1 MAKIALLI
9 GVSDYQG
16 DLASL
21 PGTQTDI
28 QEMQRVLQKPQVGGF
43 DVVEL
48 LSNPD
53 PTQMQLAI
61 EKLFQE
67 NRSRDDLILLYFSG
81 HGVKDDNGT
90 LHFATRITQK
100 NQQGRIF
107 TSTVV
112 PANFI
117 QNCMSNSRSKRQV
130 LILDCCF
137 SGAFANDM
145 KAKQAEEVVDIKAQL
160 GGEGRAVLTSSTATQ
175 VSYEKEGAGIYTRYL
190 VQGLETGAADRNG
203 DGHISVD
210 ELHEYAKEK
219 VQEAAPSMQPEI
231 YAVKEG
237 YKILLAQAP
246 QGDAKLTYR
255 KELDA
260 RAKQKKGKLSPVDQ
274 RALRYR
280 WQELGLS
287 ATEAEQIAQEVLQP
301 YEVFWKKLQE
311 FEQALQET
319 LDYDPQMSTVSVD
332 DLRYLQ
338 QVLKLRDEDVTP
350 IFDAKGISFNLSTP
364 TTSTPNKSSTS
375 LEVAATPLHQQTTT
389 PTPHQQ
395 LIDHIN
401 SRHEKLTELEE
412 VALSPVNTKPLPP
425 SLGLRL
431 PSSWIVSPLANM
443 EPLLPQRMEQLK
455 GLSSKKGIDYAKLR
469 DLLKAG
475 NWQEADKETYR
486 VMLRAVGKEEGQ
498 WFTSEE
504 LLNFPCTDLKTL
516 DRLWV
521 KYSNGKFGLSVQK
534 QIYLECGGNPD
545 GNYPGDK
552 IWYEFCDRLGWGG
565 NNESLRALGWKSE
578 TKVLPGYLPVRMHSS
593 LNSLVLFSRIEN
605 CKV

>member
-1 MAKIALLI
+1 
-9 GVSDYQG
+9 
-16 DLASL
+16 
-21 PGTQTDI
+21 
-28 QEMQRVLQKPQVGGF
+28 
-43 DVVEL
+43 
-48 LSNPD
+48 
-53 PTQMQLAI
+53 
-61 EKLFQE
+61 
-67 NRSRDDLILLYFSG
+67 
-81 HGVKDDNGT
+81 
-90 LHFATRITQK
+90 
-100 NQQGRIF
+100 
-107 TSTVV
+107 
-112 PANFI
+112 
-117 QNCMSNSRSKRQV
+117 
-130 LILDCCF
+130 
-137 SGAFANDM
+137 
-145 KAKQAEEVVDIKAQL
+145 
-160 GGEGRAVLTSSTATQ
+160 
-175 VSYEKEGAGIYTRYL
+175 
-190 VQGLETGAADRNG
+190 
-203 DGHISVD
+203 
-210 ELHEYAKEK
+210 
-219 VQEAAPSMQPEI
+219 
-231 YAVKEG
+231 
-237 YKILLAQAP
+237 
-246 QGDAKLTYR
+246 
-255 KELDA
+255 
-260 RAKQKKGKLSPVDQ
+260 
-274 RALRYR
+274 LRYR

-431 PSSWIVSPLANM
+431 PSSWIVSPLAAQARLAAQST
-443 EPLLPQRMEQLK
+443 ELK
-455 GLSSKKGIDYAKLR
+455 ENLSSERGINYTKLQN
-469 DLLKAG
+469 LIKAG
-475 NWQEADKETYR
+475 EWQEADQETYQ
-486 VMLRAVGKEEGQ
+486 VMIQVMDKEEGM

-504 LLNFPCTDLKTL
+504 ILNFPCTDLKTI
-516 DRLWV
+516 DYLWV
-521 KYSNGKFGLSVQK
+521 KYSSSKFGLSVQK
-534 QIYLECGGNPD
+534 QIYLECGGKTD
-545 GNYPGDK
+545 GRYPGDK
-552 IWYEFCDRLGWGG
+552 IWYDFCDRLGWGG